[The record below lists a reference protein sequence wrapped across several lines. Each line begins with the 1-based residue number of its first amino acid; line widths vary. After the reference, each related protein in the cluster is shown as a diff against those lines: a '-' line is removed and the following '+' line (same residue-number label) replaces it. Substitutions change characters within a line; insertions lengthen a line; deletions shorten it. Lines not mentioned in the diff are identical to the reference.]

1 MEIEHYICQV
11 IYKSLQKVFDNTQRR
26 ELDGQ
31 LFSKISLGGKDTQ
44 KIELLPSKTMET
56 ISKNLQNYLSP
67 NFKIANSADIYL
79 FKVNYRKSCHW
90 HCSGVAIVH
99 FEHISHL
106 SYFYCWFWTSKCWQK
121 DIYWKQYLGAEAL
134 PNR

>member
-44 KIELLPSKTMET
+44 KNRIASIKNNGNHQQESAKLLKP
-56 ISKNLQNYLSP
+56 
-67 NFKIANSADIYL
+67 
-79 FKVNYRKSCHW
+79 
-90 HCSGVAIVH
+90 
-99 FEHISHL
+99 
-106 SYFYCWFWTSKCWQK
+106 
-121 DIYWKQYLGAEAL
+121 
-134 PNR
+134 

>member
-67 NFKIANSADIYL
+67 NFKIANSADWSHLWTHL
-79 FKVNYRKSCHW
+79 FKVNYILNK
-90 HCSGVAIVH
+90 
-99 FEHISHL
+99 
-106 SYFYCWFWTSKCWQK
+106 
-121 DIYWKQYLGAEAL
+121 
-134 PNR
+134 